1 MREIHGYYIRYA
13 ASQYR
18 FLSQVRLNTNRY
30 TDTNPPGRA
39 YWPMQDIQTQAYLD
53 TLASANK
60 ITHADRIT
68 CAKGC
73 SYRLTC
79 AHTPHLRNIVH
90 FRSIV
95 HWSFCIKCL
104 KGGLNELLTTDYRVY
119 PRFLLFSDLRRL
131 FKPVIRSGWHVLFRS
146 M

>member
-13 ASQYR
+13 ASQYH
-18 FLSQVRLNTNRY
+18 FLSQERLNTNRH
-30 TDTNPPGRA
+30 TDTNPPGCA
-39 YWPMQDIQTQAYLD
+39 YRLRWNIQTHAYLD

-68 CAKGC
+68 CTKGC

-79 AHTPHLRNIVH
+79 AHTLHLRSIVH

-95 HWSFCIKCL
+95 HWSSCIKCL
-104 KGGLNELLTTDYRVY
+104 KSGLNEFFSADYRVY
-119 PRFLLFSDLRRL
+119 PWFLLFSDLRRL